1 MNFKN
6 QRIIVEIQ
14 GLVYGIQT
22 LFFEIKSEEQF
33 LNFKDYF
40 VNMKFEKYYYFK
52 SLNLKDQIFEF
63 Q

>member
-14 GLVYGIQT
+14 GLVYWIQT
-22 LFFEIKSEEQF
+22 LFFEIKSQEQF
-33 LNFKDYF
+33 LNFEDYF

>member
-14 GLVYGIQT
+14 GLVYGFQT

>member
-40 VNMKFEKYYYFK
+40 VWLRITDEGSVPEMRIW
-52 SLNLKDQIFEF
+52 SIL
-63 Q
+63 